1 MERKA
6 VHVVSVRPLIVNLK
20 AIKRTELL
28 TEHNSPE
35 NFFGLYFAS
44 GLIAI
49 TTVMITSQFRTTLK
63 FLIRNRFP

>member
-6 VHVVSVRPLIVNLK
+6 VHVDSVCPLIVNLK

-35 NFFGLYFAS
+35 NFFRATFCKWFNCNYNCDDHIS
-44 GLIAI
+44 ISHN
-49 TTVMITSQFRTTLK
+49 T
-63 FLIRNRFP
+63 